1 MTARNIGQA
10 YFYQGQKVTIEKKK
24 GNKLHVKPADGF
36 WRVNT
41 THNAQPIEGFTHGI
55 EVALSEI
62 ALSEVEAR

>member
-1 MTARNIGQA
+1 MTAWKTVHA

-24 GNKLHVKPADGF
+24 GNKLHVKPANGS

-55 EVALSEI
+55 EVALSKV
-62 ALSEVEAR
+62 EVR